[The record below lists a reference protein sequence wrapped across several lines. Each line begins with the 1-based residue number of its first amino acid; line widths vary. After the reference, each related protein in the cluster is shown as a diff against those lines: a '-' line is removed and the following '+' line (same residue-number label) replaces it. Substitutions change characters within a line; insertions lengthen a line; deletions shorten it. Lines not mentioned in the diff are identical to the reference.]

1 MSCAFTIYSQENS
14 WAHQLTE
21 CSCTSHI
28 PLRADGGGAEPAS
41 SLSSLIASECL
52 KPATSNLQYLI
63 IHQLAMFPKNV
74 WNLVVLRLE
83 NDVSVTSCH
92 GICASKPHN
101 VKRLQHLQFLRNQD
115 AKKKTGYMYCKSV
128 RLSWDR
134 RFSETSR
141 SECGDEL
148 KVRATLV
155 SACCAESGTG
165 HLPSAH
171 MFGNRPLICL
181 VTVRSYTYLVTVR
194 HMILGINK

>member
-1 MSCAFTIYSQENS
+1 MLSLFTAKKTRELINLQNVH
-14 WAHQLTE
+14 AHPISRSAMTGGTE
-21 CSCTSHI
+21 S
-28 PLRADGGGAEPAS
+28 AS

-148 KVRATLV
+148 KVRATLG
-155 SACCAESGTG
+155 SACCAESGTVTY
-165 HLPSAH
+165 
-171 MFGNRPLICL
+171 RPLIC
-181 VTVRSYTYLVTVR
+181 LVTVR